1 MSGKLNFS
9 AAFVPCLT
17 VSSAFHYANP
27 TPRNLS
33 LANPWPAGTIRVPP
47 MSTYRTP
54 QSLATMIRRIET
66 VTGRRRAGLYAIEGT
81 RLVERA
87 LRAGAPLTAALMAE
101 RLAADGDPR
110 AVTLRAGLAA
120 AGCPVIVADDAML
133 DELTAG
139 RDLGPIIGLVRLPPP
154 LTLADV
160 LANAAAIHEATPV
173 ARLPAAD
180 PQQLP
185 RPPAPLLLLAAIDI
199 RDPGNVGALTRTAH
213 AAGARALLVTGAAD
227 PFHPRATR
235 ISRGSIFKLPVVVY
249 ATGDGMMA
257 DLRHHAVAAVAAVAG
272 GGTPLPLVVWPN
284 QPAAVLMGN
293 EGEGLPPELLDAVDL
308 RVTIPMAAG
317 VDSYSVNAA
326 AAILLYAAQI
336 SHGSAST

>member
-9 AAFVPCLT
+9 AAFIPCLT
-17 VSSAFHYANP
+17 VSSAFRYAHP
-27 TPRNLS
+27 TPRNRS
-33 LANPWPAGTIRVPP
+33 LANPWPAGTIRFPP

-54 QSLATMIRRIET
+54 QSLATMIRRLET
-66 VTGRRRAGLYAIEGT
+66 VTGRRRVGLYAIEGT

-87 LRAGAPLTAALMAE
+87 LRAGAPLTATLMAE
-101 RLAADGDPR
+101 RLAADADPR
-110 AVTLRAGLAA
+110 AVALRAGLAA
-120 AGCPVIVADDAML
+120 AGCPVVVAADAML

-160 LANAAAIHEATPV
+160 LANAAANHEASPV
-173 ARLPAAD
+173 ARPPAAD
-180 PQQLP
+180 S
-185 RPPAPLLLLAAIDI
+185 PLLFLAAIDI

-272 GGTPLPLVVWPN
+272 GGMPLPLVVWPN
-284 QPAAVLMGN
+284 QPAAILMGN

-308 RVTIPMAAG
+308 GVTIPMAAG